1 MGWQRLDR
9 RNGHGEGERLGAVPC
24 GSQAHHSLSEGQ
36 SGHLRV
42 ADERLEHV
50 ELSGGAEH
58 PVQKLTKKIV
68 PVTGARQFM
77 SNY

>member
-50 ELSGGAEH
+50 ELSRGAEGLACEGVQGVGGRAGGA
-58 PVQKLTKKIV
+58 
-68 PVTGARQFM
+68 
-77 SNY
+77 